1 MADNFSD
8 IMSKYKD
15 MSVSELGSSL
25 LQRKEEKDRQAAKS
39 IKKSERMQQALGVL
53 LAGQAIFKGAFNR
66 RAKELES
73 AYQFQLADNESQS
86 REINL
91 VSKLTQP
98 MYQWA
103 QTTKDQTFENE
114 EEKLNAF
121 VESPYFDSFRVA
133 INGYTEPAFK
143 SMLGDQYETFSRQA
157 GYYNAQVEAA
167 KAYASEYLKDN
178 KYETVVSELQNIFD
192 MPEGKDFDAI
202 ELFKRGNGLK
212 LHELNEIERR
222 NYQRILNTYKDDS
235 NLFSGIKQ
243 VFKLFSDKEARK
255 GGIPLFKTVDEKA
268 LLGPS
273 INTVL
278 DSLDFQ
284 GLTNKIVND
293 QLVKMN
299 KSPLRAEALFELPKN
314 KTLRDSLPARM
325 DELSRLVDS
334 KKFSLYNDL
343 SKDGKAN
350 IISQSDLDDLF
361 DNMSEIDKQ
370 ELQRDGGLLSIL
382 LDPKQLENQQFL
394 KALYKSNHTGD
405 VNITFDQFKN
415 KLQNE
420 TFRVQYAMTLAASE
434 GYKNYA
440 NRFLK
445 GIGMKNSRYDPES
458 GNVLNVVYDR
468 YSGSIPSLLGETI
481 NLPTKNNPNY
491 SVGDGWRKLST
502 ENKLDDI
509 NAAVFAIQRKPISD
523 KLKQVELDNLFANVP
538 HPLKLTSDEHIQ
550 SDQYLKFVNK
560 AMGVSTKTSD
570 EESKEEIEGVDKD
583 MQNLK
588 FKPKLKGIEELK
600 QVAAWSQK
608 KQTQS
613 DIEKLEKLS
622 KDSKAFVS
630 NKSAIFKKYGLSED
644 PTTADIKEVILR
656 LKQV

>member
-53 LAGQAIFKGAFNR
+53 LAGQAVFKGAFNR
-66 RAKELES
+66 RSKELES
-73 AYQFQLADNESQS
+73 AYQFQLADNESQA

-103 QTTKDQTFENE
+103 QTTKDQTFKNE

-121 VESPYFDSFRVA
+121 VESPYFDSFRIA

-143 SMLGDQYETFSRQA
+143 SMLGDKYETFSRQA
-157 GYYNAQVEAA
+157 GYSNAQVEAA

-235 NLFSGIKQ
+235 NLFSGISQ
-243 VFKLFSDKEARK
+243 VFKLFNDKEARK
-255 GGIPLFKTVDEKA
+255 GGIPLFKTIDEKV

-273 INTVL
+273 INSVL

-394 KALYKSNHTGD
+394 KALYKSNHIGD

-434 GYKNYA
+434 GYKNYG
-440 NRFLK
+440 FGLST
-445 GIGMKNSRYDPES
+445 GMKTSRYDPES

-481 NLPTKNNPNY
+481 NLPTKNNRNY
-491 SVGDGWRKLST
+491 SVGDSWRKIST

-509 NAAVFAIQRKPISD
+509 NAAVFAIQRKPIND
-523 KLKQVELDNLFANVP
+523 KLKQVELDNLFANIS

-560 AMGVSTKTSD
+560 VMGVSTKTSD
-570 EESKEEIEGVDKD
+570 EESKEEVEGVDKD

-600 QVAAWSQK
+600 QVASWSQK
-608 KQTQS
+608 KQKQS
-613 DIEKLEKLS
+613 DIEKLEKIIQ
-622 KDSKAFVS
+622 DPTAFVS
-630 NKSAIFKKYGLSED
+630 NKKAIFKKYGLSED
-644 PTTADIKEVILR
+644 PTTADLRETILR
-656 LKQV
+656 LKQI

>member
-53 LAGQAIFKGAFNR
+53 LAGQAVFKGAFNR
-66 RAKELES
+66 RSKELES
-73 AYQFQLADNESQS
+73 AYQFQLADNESQA

-103 QTTKDQTFENE
+103 QTTKDQTFKNE

-121 VESPYFDSFRVA
+121 VESPYFDSFRIA

-143 SMLGDQYETFSRQA
+143 SMLGDKYETFSRQA
-157 GYYNAQVEAA
+157 GYSNAQVEAA

-192 MPEGKDFDAI
+192 MPEKDFDAI
-202 ELFKRGNGLK
+202 DLFKRGNGLK

-243 VFKLFSDKEARK
+243 VFKLFNDKEARK
-255 GGIPLFKTVDEKA
+255 GGIPLFKTIDEKV

-273 INTVL
+273 INSVL

-434 GYKNYA
+434 GYKNYG
-440 NRFLK
+440 FGLST
-445 GIGMKNSRYDPES
+445 GMKTSRYDPES

-491 SVGDGWRKLST
+491 RVGDGWRKLTT

-560 AMGVSTKTSD
+560 VMGVSTKTSD
-570 EESKEEIEGVDKD
+570 EESKEEVEGVDKD

-644 PTTADIKEVILR
+644 PTTADLREVILR
-656 LKQV
+656 LKQI

>member
-53 LAGQAIFKGAFNR
+53 LAGQAVFKGAFNR
-66 RAKELES
+66 RSKELES
-73 AYQFQLADNESQS
+73 AYQFQLADNESQA

-103 QTTKDQTFENE
+103 QTTKDQTFKNE

-121 VESPYFDSFRVA
+121 VESPYFDSFRIA

-143 SMLGDQYETFSRQA
+143 SMLGDKYETFSRQA
-157 GYYNAQVEAA
+157 GYSNAQVEAA

-192 MPEGKDFDAI
+192 MPEKDFDAI
-202 ELFKRGNGLK
+202 DLFKRGNGLK

-243 VFKLFSDKEARK
+243 VFKLFNDKEARK
-255 GGIPLFKTVDEKA
+255 GGIPLFKTIDEKV

-273 INTVL
+273 INSVL

-434 GYKNYA
+434 GYKNYG
-440 NRFLK
+440 FGLST
-445 GIGMKNSRYDPES
+445 GMKTSRYDPES

-491 SVGDGWRKLST
+491 RVGDGWRKLTT

-560 AMGVSTKTSD
+560 VMGVSTKTSD
-570 EESKEEIEGVDKD
+570 EESKEEVEGVDKD

-600 QVAAWSQK
+600 QVASWSQK
-608 KQTQS
+608 KQKQS
-613 DIEKLEKLS
+613 DIEKLEKIIQ
-622 KDSKAFVS
+622 DPTAFVS
-630 NKSAIFKKYGLSED
+630 NKKAIFKKYGLSED
-644 PTTADIKEVILR
+644 PTTTDLRETILR
-656 LKQV
+656 LKQI

>member
-53 LAGQAIFKGAFNR
+53 LAGQAVFKGAFNR
-66 RAKELES
+66 RSKELES
-73 AYQFQLADNESQS
+73 AYQFQLADNESQA

-103 QTTKDQTFENE
+103 QTTKDQTFKNE

-121 VESPYFDSFRVA
+121 VESPYFDSFRIA

-143 SMLGDQYETFSRQA
+143 SMLGDKYETFSNQA

-178 KYETVVSELQNIFD
+178 KYETVVSELQKIFD
-192 MPEGKDFDAI
+192 MPEKDFDAI
-202 ELFKRGNGLK
+202 DLFKRGNGLK

-222 NYQRILNTYKDDS
+222 NYQRLLNTYKDDS

-273 INTVL
+273 INSVL

-434 GYKNYA
+434 GYKDYGVG
-440 NRFLK
+440 LSTGWK
-445 GIGMKNSRYDPES
+445 TSRYDPES

-560 AMGVSTKTSD
+560 VMGVSTKTSD
-570 EESKEEIEGVDKD
+570 EELKEEVEGVDKD

-600 QVAAWSQK
+600 QVASWSQK
-608 KQTQS
+608 KQKQS
-613 DIEKLEKLS
+613 DIEKLEKIIQ
-622 KDSKAFVS
+622 DPTAFVS
-630 NKSAIFKKYGLSED
+630 NKKAIFKKYGLSED
-644 PTTADIKEVILR
+644 PTTADLRETILR
-656 LKQV
+656 LKQI

>member
-53 LAGQAIFKGAFNR
+53 LAGQAVFKGAFNR
-66 RAKELES
+66 RSKELES
-73 AYQFQLADNESQS
+73 AYQFQLADNESQA

-103 QTTKDQTFENE
+103 QTTKDQTFKNE

-121 VESPYFDSFRVA
+121 VESPYFDSFRIA

-143 SMLGDQYETFSRQA
+143 SMLGDKYETFSRQA
-157 GYYNAQVEAA
+157 GYSNAHQVEAA

-192 MPEGKDFDAI
+192 MPEKDFDAI
-202 ELFKRGNGLK
+202 DLFKRGNGLK

-243 VFKLFSDKEARK
+243 VFKLFNDKEARK
-255 GGIPLFKTVDEKA
+255 GGIPLFKTIDEKV

-273 INTVL
+273 INSVL

-434 GYKNYA
+434 GYKNYG
-440 NRFLK
+440 FGLST
-445 GIGMKNSRYDPES
+445 GMKTSRYDPES

-491 SVGDGWRKLST
+491 RVGDGWRKLTT

-560 AMGVSTKTSD
+560 VMGVSTKTSD
-570 EESKEEIEGVDKD
+570 EESKEEVEGVDKD

-600 QVAAWSQK
+600 QVASWSQK
-608 KQTQS
+608 KQKQS
-613 DIEKLEKLS
+613 DIEKLEKIIQ
-622 KDSKAFVS
+622 DPTAFVS
-630 NKSAIFKKYGLSED
+630 NKKAIFKKYGLSED
-644 PTTADIKEVILR
+644 PTTADLREVILR
-656 LKQV
+656 LKQI

>member
-53 LAGQAIFKGAFNR
+53 LAGQAVFKGAFNR
-66 RAKELES
+66 RSKELES
-73 AYQFQLADNESQS
+73 AYQFQLADNESQA

-103 QTTKDQTFENE
+103 QTTKDQTFKNE

-121 VESPYFDSFRVA
+121 VESPYFDSFRIA

-143 SMLGDQYETFSRQA
+143 SMLGDKYETFSRQA
-157 GYYNAQVEAA
+157 GYSNAQVEAA

-192 MPEGKDFDAI
+192 MPEKDFDAI
-202 ELFKRGNGLK
+202 DLFKRGNGLK

-243 VFKLFSDKEARK
+243 VFKLFNDKEARK
-255 GGIPLFKTVDEKA
+255 GGIPLFKTIDEKV

-273 INTVL
+273 INSVL

-434 GYKNYA
+434 GYKNYG
-440 NRFLK
+440 FGLST
-445 GIGMKNSRYDPES
+445 GMKTSRYDPES

-491 SVGDGWRKLST
+491 RVGDGWRKLTT

-560 AMGVSTKTSD
+560 VMGVSTKTSD
-570 EESKEEIEGVDKD
+570 EESKEEVEGVDKD

-600 QVAAWSQK
+600 QVASWSQK
-608 KQTQS
+608 KQKQS
-613 DIEKLEKLS
+613 DIEKLEKIIQ
-622 KDSKAFVS
+622 DPTAFVS
-630 NKSAIFKKYGLSED
+630 NKKAIFKKYGLSED
-644 PTTADIKEVILR
+644 PTTADLREVILR
-656 LKQV
+656 LKQI

>member
-53 LAGQAIFKGAFNR
+53 LAGQAVFKGAFNR
-66 RAKELES
+66 RSKELES
-73 AYQFQLADNESQS
+73 AYQFQLADNESQA

-103 QTTKDQTFENE
+103 QTTKDQTFKNE

-121 VESPYFDSFRVA
+121 VESPYFDSFRIA

-143 SMLGDQYETFSRQA
+143 SMLGDKYETFSRQA
-157 GYYNAQVEAA
+157 GYSNAQVEAA

-192 MPEGKDFDAI
+192 MPEKDFDAI
-202 ELFKRGNGLK
+202 DLFKRGNGLK

-243 VFKLFSDKEARK
+243 VFKLFNDKEARK
-255 GGIPLFKTVDEKA
+255 GGIPLFKTIDEKV

-273 INTVL
+273 INSVL

-361 DNMSEIDKQ
+361 ENMSEIDKQ

-434 GYKNYA
+434 GYKNYG
-440 NRFLK
+440 FGLST
-445 GIGMKNSRYDPES
+445 GMKTSRYDPES

-491 SVGDGWRKLST
+491 RVGDGWRKLTT

-560 AMGVSTKTSD
+560 VMGVSTKTSD
-570 EESKEEIEGVDKD
+570 EESKEEVEGVDKD

-600 QVAAWSQK
+600 QVASWSQK
-608 KQTQS
+608 KQKQS
-613 DIEKLEKLS
+613 DIEKLEKIIQ
-622 KDSKAFVS
+622 DPTAFVS
-630 NKSAIFKKYGLSED
+630 NKKAIFKKYGLSED
-644 PTTADIKEVILR
+644 PTTTDLRETILR
-656 LKQV
+656 LKQI

>member
-53 LAGQAIFKGAFNR
+53 LAGQAVFKGAFNR
-66 RAKELES
+66 RSKELES
-73 AYQFQLADNESQS
+73 AYQFQLADNESQA

-121 VESPYFDSFRVA
+121 VESPYFDSFRIA

-143 SMLGDQYETFSRQA
+143 SMLGDKYETFSRQA
-157 GYYNAQVEAA
+157 GYSNAQVEAA

-192 MPEGKDFDAI
+192 MPEKDFDAI
-202 ELFKRGNGLK
+202 DLFKRGNGLK

-243 VFKLFSDKEARK
+243 VFKLFNDKEARK
-255 GGIPLFKTVDEKA
+255 GGIPLFKTIDEKV

-273 INTVL
+273 INSVL

-434 GYKNYA
+434 GYKNYG
-440 NRFLK
+440 FGLST
-445 GIGMKNSRYDPES
+445 GMKTSRYDPES

-491 SVGDGWRKLST
+491 RVGDGWRKLTT

-560 AMGVSTKTSD
+560 VMGVSTKTSD
-570 EESKEEIEGVDKD
+570 EESKEEVEGVDKD

-600 QVAAWSQK
+600 QVASWSQK
-608 KQTQS
+608 KQKQS
-613 DIEKLEKLS
+613 DIEKLEKIIQ
-622 KDSKAFVS
+622 DPTAFVS
-630 NKSAIFKKYGLSED
+630 NKKAIFKKYGLSED
-644 PTTADIKEVILR
+644 PTTADLREVILR
-656 LKQV
+656 LKQI

>member
-53 LAGQAIFKGAFNR
+53 LAGQAVFKGAFNR
-66 RAKELES
+66 RSKELES
-73 AYQFQLADNESQS
+73 AYQFQLADNESQA

-103 QTTKDQTFENE
+103 QTTKDQTFKNE

-121 VESPYFDSFRVA
+121 VESPYFDSFRIA

-143 SMLGDQYETFSRQA
+143 SMLGDKYETFSRQA
-157 GYYNAQVEAA
+157 GYSNAQVEAA

-192 MPEGKDFDAI
+192 MPEKDFDAI
-202 ELFKRGNGLK
+202 DLFKRGNGLK

-243 VFKLFSDKEARK
+243 VFKLFNDKEARK
-255 GGIPLFKTVDEKA
+255 GGIPLFKTIDEKV

-273 INTVL
+273 INSVL

-394 KALYKSNHTGD
+394 KALYKSNHSGD

-434 GYKNYA
+434 GYKDYGVG
-440 NRFLK
+440 LSTGWK
-445 GIGMKNSRYDPES
+445 TSRYDPES

>member
-53 LAGQAIFKGAFNR
+53 LAGQAVFKGAFNR
-66 RAKELES
+66 RSKELES
-73 AYQFQLADNESQS
+73 AYQFQLADNESQA

-103 QTTKDQTFENE
+103 QTTKDQTFKNE

-121 VESPYFDSFRVA
+121 VESPYFDSFRIA

-143 SMLGDQYETFSRQA
+143 SMLGDKYETFSRQA
-157 GYYNAQVEAA
+157 GYSNAQVEAA

-192 MPEGKDFDAI
+192 MPEKDFDAI
-202 ELFKRGNGLK
+202 DLFKRGNGLK

-243 VFKLFSDKEARK
+243 VFKLFNDKEARK
-255 GGIPLFKTVDEKA
+255 GGIPLFKTIDEKV

-273 INTVL
+273 INSVL

-434 GYKNYA
+434 GYKNYG
-440 NRFLK
+440 FGLST
-445 GIGMKNSRYDPES
+445 GMKTSRYDPES

-491 SVGDGWRKLST
+491 RVGDGWRKLTT

-560 AMGVSTKTSD
+560 VMGVSTKTSD
-570 EESKEEIEGVDKD
+570 EESKEEVEGVDKD

-600 QVAAWSQK
+600 QVASWSQK
-608 KQTQS
+608 KQKQS
-613 DIEKLEKLS
+613 DIEKLEKIIQ
-622 KDSKAFVS
+622 DPTAFVS
-630 NKSAIFKKYGLSED
+630 NKKAIFKKYGLSED
-644 PTTADIKEVILR
+644 PTTADLRETILR
-656 LKQV
+656 LKQI